1 MIDRARQILGM
12 CILMTGCLL
21 VMTAAVAAQGA
32 APADTR
38 PAIENA
44 FAQAKAGDVAILA
57 PKKFADANKAFA
69 EYQKAVRKG
78 EKPDKLRQKAGKAS
92 AALKAA
98 NDAAALTRVALKDT
112 LTVRQEALAFGGK
125 IFKQA
130 AFRDADKAF
139 AVACQKCE
147 KDEVKSARKDAQT
160 AEEEFRKVTVELL
173 NDVVL
178 KDAKNRL
185 DTVKNGLVK
194 ETYQAAA
201 QQVEG
206 AKNYID
212 TVRKTPFGI
221 ADLTA
226 NVYDRIQRA
235 YDLAGLNK

>member
-1 MIDRARQILGM
+1 M
-12 CILMTGCLL
+12 
-21 VMTAAVAAQGA
+21 
-32 APADTR
+32 
-38 PAIENA
+38 
-44 FAQAKAGDVAILA
+44 
-57 PKKFADANKAFA
+57 
-69 EYQKAVRKG
+69 
-78 EKPDKLRQKAGKAS
+78 
-92 AALKAA
+92 
-98 NDAAALTRVALKDT
+98 
-112 LTVRQEALAFGGK
+112 
-125 IFKQA
+125 
-130 AFRDADKAF
+130 
-139 AVACQKCE
+139 
-147 KDEVKSARKDAQT
+147 
-160 AEEEFRKVTVELL
+160 TVELL

-185 DTVKNGLVK
+185 ATAKSGLVK

>member
-112 LTVRQEALAFGGK
+112 LTVRQEACVRGKDLQAGGVQGRGQGVRRGLPEVREGRGEVRPQGCPDGRRG
-125 IFKQA
+125 IPQG
-130 AFRDADKAF
+130 DGG
-139 AVACQKCE
+139 VAQ
-147 KDEVKSARKDAQT
+147 
-160 AEEEFRKVTVELL
+160 
-173 NDVVL
+173 
-178 KDAKNRL
+178 
-185 DTVKNGLVK
+185 
-194 ETYQAAA
+194 
-201 QQVEG
+201 
-206 AKNYID
+206 
-212 TVRKTPFGI
+212 
-221 ADLTA
+221 
-226 NVYDRIQRA
+226 
-235 YDLAGLNK
+235 